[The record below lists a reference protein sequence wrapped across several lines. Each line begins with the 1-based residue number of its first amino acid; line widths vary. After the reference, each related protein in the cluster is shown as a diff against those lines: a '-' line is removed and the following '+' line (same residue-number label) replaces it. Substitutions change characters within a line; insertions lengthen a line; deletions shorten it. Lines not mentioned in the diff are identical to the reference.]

1 MENAMT
7 MDGIID
13 QLYELGA
20 YRTHKAEACREAA
33 NILYTLLDSGIH
45 TPEEAKAFVRGSK
58 EVARRYQALYQ
69 RHGTAGTAALK
80 DGVWH
85 CPNCNRRTR
94 PGRSFCHWCG
104 KKLKWEG
111 GRRTKSAGSV

>member
-58 EVARRYQALYQ
+58 EVARRYQAL
-69 RHGTAGTAALK
+69 
-80 DGVWH
+80 
-85 CPNCNRRTR
+85 
-94 PGRSFCHWCG
+94 
-104 KKLKWEG
+104 
-111 GRRTKSAGSV
+111 

>member
-58 EVARRYQALYQ
+58 EGARRYQALYQ
-69 RHGTAGTAALK
+69 RHGTAGTAVLK

-111 GRRTKSAGSV
+111 GRRRG